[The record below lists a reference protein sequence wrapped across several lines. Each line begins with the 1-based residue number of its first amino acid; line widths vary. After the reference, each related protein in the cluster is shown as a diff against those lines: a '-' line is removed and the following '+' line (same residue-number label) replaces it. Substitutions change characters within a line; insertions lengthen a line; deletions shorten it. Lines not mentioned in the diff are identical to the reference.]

1 MSLKILFAVAI
12 GGAVGALSRY
22 ILTIGIGYLINSS
35 FPYST
40 LVTNVVGSFA
50 LGSLTEITDFK
61 LIPVE
66 GVRSF
71 LVVGILGSFTTFS
84 AFSQDVIFLLERGA
98 LSLATLCV
106 MLSVILS
113 IAGIFRGMLIFRQF
127 PV

>member
-84 AFSQDVIFLLERGA
+84 PFSQDVTFLLERGA